1 MSENV
6 LNVIDVFS
14 IPTFTYS
21 VDRKK
26 FFPQTSEKKILADAD
41 SKANLF
47 ISRYLMLL
55 QKTQRLNIF
64 LDKPASRSSTS
75 SADTTNLS
83 ESQEEVNEKKYS
95 LKSVDF
101 LLGTNSRLEN
111 VIVLGMLTMLKH
123 GRYSIEDPT
132 GSLDLDMSETK
143 FSRGL
148 YTENNFVLAQGWYED
163 QVFHVAALGHP
174 SIESSQVRR

>member
-1 MSENV
+1 
-6 LNVIDVFS
+6 
-14 IPTFTYS
+14 
-21 VDRKK
+21 
-26 FFPQTSEKKILADAD
+26 
-41 SKANLF
+41 
-47 ISRYLMLL
+47 MLL

-64 LDKPASRSSTS
+64 MDKPASRSSSTS
-75 SADTTNLS
+75 LAFADNSANLS
-83 ESQEEVNEKKYS
+83 ESQGDVNEKKYS

-111 VIVLGMLTMLKH
+111 VIVLGMLAMLKH

-174 SIESSQVRR
+174 SIESSQVYL